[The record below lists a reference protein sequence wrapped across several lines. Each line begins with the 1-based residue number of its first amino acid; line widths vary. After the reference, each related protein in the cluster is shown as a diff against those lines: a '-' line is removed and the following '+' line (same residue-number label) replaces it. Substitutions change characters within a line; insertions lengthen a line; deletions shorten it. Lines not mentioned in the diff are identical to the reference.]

1 MTPEARWYAY
11 QIIPQL
17 KWRNYGDFTVSPRL
31 KHKPRGFWSGS
42 GTYSTR
48 NLNSCLSV
56 RILQTSGCTFLHLYL
71 PHIISNFIYNVS
83 VTFLH
88 FHLLKLFGA
97 VYVYFDSRIL
107 IIRSILYAFHYNAI
121 LLYSSCVRL
130 NTISADILN
139 VDPVRLLFK
148 LSDIAQTEGNMKTRK
163 ILI

>member
-1 MTPEARWYAY
+1 MTPEARRYAY

-17 KWRNYGDFTVSPRL
+17 KWRNNGDFT
-31 KHKPRGFWSGS
+31 
-42 GTYSTR
+42 R
-48 NLNSCLSV
+48 NSNSCLSV

-88 FHLLKLFGA
+88 FHLLKLFCA
-97 VYVYFDSRIL
+97 VYVYFDSGIL
-107 IIRSILYAFHYNAI
+107 IIRSILYKYTFHYNVI

-130 NTISADILN
+130 NTISANILN
-139 VDPVRLLFK
+139 IDPVRLLFK
-148 LSDIAQTEGNMKTRK
+148 LSDITQTEGNMKSRK